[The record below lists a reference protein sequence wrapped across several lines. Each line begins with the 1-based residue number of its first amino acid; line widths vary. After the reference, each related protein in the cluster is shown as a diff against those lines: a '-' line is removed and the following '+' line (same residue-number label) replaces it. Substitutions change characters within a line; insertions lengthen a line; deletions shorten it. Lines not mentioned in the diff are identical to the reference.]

1 MLMVAVV
8 GELMDKVT
16 LVETEDV
23 VVGQGLHQIL
33 YQMLMEIQAEQ
44 EIDQMYT
51 HQYKDMV
58 VVVVQPT
65 VNLTAA
71 LAVVAAEQA
80 VWVKVDLPLQQ

>member
-16 LVETEDV
+16 LVETEDAV
-23 VVGQGLHQIL
+23 VEQALHQIL

-44 EIDQMYT
+44 EIDQIHT

-58 VVVVQPT
+58 VVVVQPS

>member
-1 MLMVAVV
+1 V
-8 GELMDKVT
+8 
-16 LVETEDV
+16 VETEDV